1 MANIIVLGAGRIGKT
16 IALDLSTHHS
26 VCAIDIDSAAL
37 KSLKQLK
44 KNITTQ
50 RLDIHKQKNL
60 SRLLK
65 PAELVVNAVP
75 GFMGFQTLEKIIRSK
90 KNAVDIAFSPENT
103 LELDTLAKKN
113 HVVVIVDMGVAPGM
127 SNLILGH
134 HDQEIEVKS
143 FTCMVGGLP
152 MYPKPPFNY
161 KAPFSPIDVI
171 EEYTREVRLVE
182 NSKLASKPAL
192 SDLESVK
199 FDNIGTLEAFNTD
212 GLRTLLLTLPHIPNM
227 KEKTLRYPGHAQ
239 LINALKAIGY
249 FSPSP
254 ISKRNKSCRPLDMTV
269 SLLTK
274 HWQLEEHER
283 EFTVMRIII
292 TGIKN
297 QRPIQLHYDLYDE
310 YDVTSHTTS
319 MARTTGYACTAAA
332 SLLLD
337 NHFNLEGVHPPEI
350 IAKDKKCFQAI
361 MDYLSARHIN
371 FTCRI
376 I

>member
-16 IALDLSTHHS
+16 IALDLATNHT
-26 VCAIDIDSAAL
+26 VAAFDVDSSSL
-37 KSLKQLK
+37 KLLKQLNK
-44 KNITTQ
+44 KITTQ
-50 RLDIHKQKNL
+50 RLDLQKQKNL

-65 PAELVVNAVP
+65 PADLVINAVP
-75 GFMGFQTLEKIIRSK
+75 GFMGFQTLEQVIRAK
-90 KNAVDIAFSPENT
+90 KNVVDIAFSPENT
-103 LELDTLAKKN
+103 LELDKLAKKH
-113 HVVVIVDMGVAPGM
+113 HVIAIVDMGIAPGM

-134 HDQEIEVKS
+134 HDQEIEVQS

-152 MYPKPPFNY
+152 IYPKPPFNY
-161 KAPFSPIDVI
+161 KAPFSPVDVI
-171 EEYTREVRLVE
+171 EEYTREVRLIE
-182 NSKLASKPAL
+182 DGKLVSKPAL

-212 GLRTLLLTLPHIPNM
+212 GLRTLLFTLPHIPHM

-239 LINALKAIGY
+239 LVSALKDIGY
-249 FSPSP
+249 FSMTPVA
-254 ISKRNKSCRPLDMTV
+254 KRSNGCRPYDMTV
-269 SLLTK
+269 TLLSK

-283 EFTVMRIII
+283 EFTLMRIII

-297 QRPIQLHYDLYDE
+297 QRPIQYHYDLYDE
-310 YDVTSHTTS
+310 YNTTDDTTS

-332 SLLLD
+332 NLLLEK
-337 NHFNLEGVHPPEI
+337 LYQTEGVNPPEI
-350 IAKDKKCFQAI
+350 IAKHKGCFQY
-361 MDYLSARHIN
+361 MLDYLRDRNIN

>member
-16 IALDLSTHHS
+16 ISLDLSLHHN
-26 VCAIDIDSAAL
+26 VCAIDVDTSAL
-37 KSLKQLK
+37 KSLKKQNKSISTL
-44 KNITTQ
+44 
-50 RLDIHKQKNL
+50 RLDIQKQKNL

-65 PAELVVNAVP
+65 PAEIVVNAVP

-103 LELDTLAKKN
+103 LELDPLAKKN
-113 HVVVIVDMGVAPGM
+113 HVTAIVDMGVAPGM

-134 HDQEIEVKS
+134 HDQEIEIKN

-161 KAPFSPIDVI
+161 KAPFSPVDVI
-171 EEYTREVRLVE
+171 EEYTREVRLIE
-182 NSKLASKPAL
+182 NSKLVSKPAL
-192 SDLESVK
+192 SEIEPVK
-199 FDNIGTLEAFNTD
+199 FDNIGMLEAFNTD

-239 LINALKAIGY
+239 LVTALKEIGY
-249 FSPSP
+249 FSMSP
-254 ISKRNKSCRPLDMTV
+254 VSKRNKSCRPLDMTV

-292 TGIKN
+292 SGIKN
-297 QRPIQLHYDLYDE
+297 QRPIQFHYDLYDE
-310 YDVTSHTTS
+310 YDAINHTTS
-319 MARTTGYACTAAA
+319 MARTTGYACTAAVN
-332 SLLLD
+332 LLL
-337 NHFNLEGVHPPEI
+337 NKHFQQEGVHPPEI
-350 IAKDKKCFQAI
+350 IAKNNHCYQAI
-361 MDYLSARHIN
+361 MDYLSARHVN